1 MPDNEKYK
9 ILFTKPNDIVHFTP
23 VASSFYEKEYIEEL
37 EMYYL
42 DGRYRLKLENEE
54 VSARK
59 RLAMWAYVY
68 FVYHENRDNDEW
80 VEKELDSKKK
90 MFKENV
96 EDFKIIEF
104 PYGQWDRETRV
115 YANRQKFDSACEY
128 NRGLNKSIIKLRKY
142 VDGQYTN
149 YSISGLANEDNSQKV
164 AYDILDGKRDEIQNL
179 QPLMEHYMEKNG
191 GKKEEVTP
199 TTDDESFQLF

>member
-1 MPDNEKYK
+1 M
-9 ILFTKPNDIVHFTP
+9 TKPNDIVYFTP
-23 VASSFYEKEYIEEL
+23 VANSFYEKELIEEL
-37 EMYYL
+37 EMYFL
-42 DGRYRLKLENEE
+42 DGRYKLKQEGED
-54 VSARK
+54 VQARK

-96 EDFKIIEF
+96 EDFKIVEF

-149 YSISGLANEDNSQKV
+149 YSISGLANEDNAQQV
-164 AYDILDGKRDEIQNL
+164 ATDVIENKKDEIQNL
-179 QPLMEHYMEKNG
+179 QPLMDFYLGKNES
-191 GKKEEVTP
+191 KKEDSTP
-199 TTDDESFQLF
+199 KKDEESFELF

>member
-1 MPDNEKYK
+1 MPDNEKFK
-9 ILFTKPNDIVHFTP
+9 ILMTKPNDIVYFTP
-23 VASSFYEKEYIEEL
+23 VASSFYEKEHIEEL
-37 EMYYL
+37 DMYFL
-42 DGRYRLKLENEE
+42 DGRYKLKQEGED
-54 VSARK
+54 VQARK

-68 FVYHENRDNDEW
+68 FIYHENRDNEEW

-96 EDFKIIEF
+96 EDFKIVEF

-149 YSISGLANEDNSQKV
+149 YSISGLANEDNAQQV
-164 AYDILDGKRDEIQNL
+164 ATDIIENKKDEIQNL
-179 QPLMEHYMEKNG
+179 QPLMDFYLGKNES
-191 GKKEEVTP
+191 KKEEPKP
-199 TTDDESFQLF
+199 TKDDESFELF

>member
-1 MPDNEKYK
+1 
-9 ILFTKPNDIVHFTP
+9 
-23 VASSFYEKEYIEEL
+23 
-37 EMYYL
+37 MYFL
-42 DGRYRLKLENEE
+42 DGRYKLKQEGED
-54 VSARK
+54 VQARK

-68 FVYHENRDNDEW
+68 FVYHENRDNEEW

-96 EDFKIIEF
+96 EDFKIVEF

-149 YSISGLANEDNSQKV
+149 YSISGLANEDNAQQV
-164 AYDILDGKRDEIQNL
+164 ATDIIENKKDEIQNL
-179 QPLMEHYMEKNG
+179 QPLMDFYLGKNES
-191 GKKEEVTP
+191 KKEEPKP
-199 TTDDESFQLF
+199 TKDDESFELF

>member
-1 MPDNEKYK
+1 MPDNEKFK
-9 ILFTKPNDIVHFTP
+9 SLMTKPNDIVYFTP
-23 VASSFYEKEYIEEL
+23 VANSFYEKELIEEL
-37 EMYYL
+37 EMYFL
-42 DGRYRLKLENEE
+42 DGRYKLKQEGED
-54 VSARK
+54 VQARK

-96 EDFKIIEF
+96 EDFKIVEF

-149 YSISGLANEDNSQKV
+149 YSISGLANEDNAQQV
-164 AYDILDGKRDEIQNL
+164 ATDVIENKKDEIQNL
-179 QPLMEHYMEKNG
+179 QPLMDFYLGKNES
-191 GKKEEVTP
+191 KKEDSTSKKDE
-199 TTDDESFQLF
+199 ESFELF

>member
-1 MPDNEKYK
+1 MPDNEKFK
-9 ILFTKPNDIVHFTP
+9 ILMTKPNDIVYFTP
-23 VASSFYEKEYIEEL
+23 VASSFYEKEHIEEL
-37 EMYYL
+37 EMYFL
-42 DGRYRLKLENEE
+42 DGRYKLKQEGED
-54 VSARK
+54 VQARK

-68 FVYHENRDNDEW
+68 FIYHENRDNEEW

-96 EDFKIIEF
+96 EDFKIVEF

-149 YSISGLANEDNSQKV
+149 YSISGLANEDNAQQV
-164 AYDILDGKRDEIQNL
+164 ATDIIENKKDEIQNL
-179 QPLMEHYMEKNG
+179 QPLMDFYLGKNES
-191 GKKEEVTP
+191 KKEEPKP
-199 TTDDESFQLF
+199 TKDDESFELF

>member
-1 MPDNEKYK
+1 
-9 ILFTKPNDIVHFTP
+9 
-23 VASSFYEKEYIEEL
+23 
-37 EMYYL
+37 
-42 DGRYRLKLENEE
+42 
-54 VSARK
+54 
-59 RLAMWAYVY
+59 MWAYVY

-96 EDFKIIEF
+96 EDFKIVEF

-149 YSISGLANEDNSQKV
+149 YSISGLANEDNAQQV
-164 AYDILDGKRDEIQNL
+164 ATDVIENKKDEIQNL
-179 QPLMEHYMEKNG
+179 QPLMDFYLGKNES
-191 GKKEEVTP
+191 KKEDSTP
-199 TTDDESFQLF
+199 KKDEESFELF

>member
-1 MPDNEKYK
+1 MPDNEKFK
-9 ILFTKPNDIVHFTP
+9 ILMTKPNDIVYFTP
-23 VASSFYEKEYIEEL
+23 VASSFYEKEHIEEL
-37 EMYYL
+37 EMYFL
-42 DGRYRLKLENEE
+42 DGRYKLKQEGED
-54 VSARK
+54 VQARK

-68 FVYHENRDNDEW
+68 FVYHENRDNEEW

-96 EDFKIIEF
+96 EDFKIVEF

-149 YSISGLANEDNSQKV
+149 YSISGLANEDNAQQV
-164 AYDILDGKRDEIQNL
+164 ATDIIENKKDEIQNL
-179 QPLMEHYMEKNG
+179 QPLMDFYLGKNES
-191 GKKEEVTP
+191 KKEEPKP
-199 TTDDESFQLF
+199 TKDDESFELF

>member
-1 MPDNEKYK
+1 MPDNNNK
-9 ILFTKPNDIVHFTP
+9 ILFTKNNDIVYFTP

-37 EMYYL
+37 EMYFL
-42 DGRYRLKLENEE
+42 DGRYRLKQEGED
-54 VSARK
+54 VQARK

-68 FVYHENRDNDEW
+68 FVYHENRDNEEW

-96 EDFKIIEF
+96 EQFKIIEF
-104 PYGQWDRETRV
+104 PYGRWDRETRV

-142 VDGQYTN
+142 PDGQYTN
-149 YSISGLANEDNSQKV
+149 YSISGLANEDNAQQV
-164 AYDILDGKRDEIQNL
+164 ATDVIESKKDEIQNL
-179 QPLMEHYMEKNG
+179 QPLLDNYLGKNED
-191 GKKEEVTP
+191 KKQE
-199 TTDDESFQLF
+199 DDVPPSEDETFELF

>member
-1 MPDNEKYK
+1 MPDNEKFK
-9 ILFTKPNDIVHFTP
+9 ILMTKPNDIVYFTP
-23 VASSFYEKEYIEEL
+23 VASSFYEKEHIEEL
-37 EMYYL
+37 EMYFL
-42 DGRYRLKLENEE
+42 DGRYKLKQEGED
-54 VSARK
+54 VQARK

-68 FVYHENRDNDEW
+68 FIYHENRDNEEW

-96 EDFKIIEF
+96 EDFKIVEF

-149 YSISGLANEDNSQKV
+149 YSISGLANEDNAQQV
-164 AYDILDGKRDEIQNL
+164 ATDIIENKKDEIQNL
-179 QPLMEHYMEKNG
+179 QPLMDFYLGKNES
-191 GKKEEVTP
+191 KKEEPEP
-199 TTDDESFQLF
+199 TKDDESFELF

>member
-1 MPDNEKYK
+1 MPDNEKFK
-9 ILFTKPNDIVHFTP
+9 ILMTKPNDIVYFTP
-23 VASSFYEKEYIEEL
+23 VASSFYEKEHIEEL
-37 EMYYL
+37 EMYFL
-42 DGRYRLKLENEE
+42 DGRYKLKQEGED
-54 VSARK
+54 VQARK

-68 FVYHENRDNDEW
+68 FVYHENRDNEEW
-80 VEKELDSKKK
+80 VEKALASKKK

-96 EDFKIIEF
+96 EDFKIVEF

-149 YSISGLANEDNSQKV
+149 YSISGLANEDNAQQV
-164 AYDILDGKRDEIQNL
+164 ATDIIENKKDEIQNL
-179 QPLMEHYMEKNG
+179 QPLMDFYLGKNES
-191 GKKEEVTP
+191 KKEEPKP
-199 TTDDESFQLF
+199 TKDDESFELF